1 MRGANRRDMVN
12 AGRRIPVLR
21 ILLDSQ
27 RRARLLP
34 MVAVLASVV
43 AAGQMLFVLASLGA
57 TAARSDFAFWYAGA
71 RDLGRGVDP
80 YSEFLACCTNLD
92 EPPRGYD
99 YPPLLAQALRP
110 LSHLSLVAASAIW
123 LLLMAV
129 CVVGVILLMHRLV
142 SPALSSQA
150 RSLLLAASLLFAPLL
165 LNIGALQLGP
175 LLALILA
182 VAAYGFVRTRRAY
195 PGVALGF
202 GGVLRL
208 SPLLLVVLFI
218 RRPRD
223 ILSAPVVAAVTT
235 TAGGVLLMLL
245 LIPYTLEFV
254 LRVLPKLSQGS
265 AYFDNL
271 SLSGV
276 LMRGQLLA
284 THRVGPWTARL
295 AQLLGVAL
303 VAITWWRCRSA
314 RGERQRA
321 VAFAAVLATLPIVS
335 PLTWSHH
342 LVLELLVYAL
352 LAPSLVSGG
361 GPWVLALLSYPLL
374 DRLPEVVFA
383 VAAYGLH
390 LPGWGAAWF
399 NLGANVATLVG
410 MGLLWAACMVAMA
423 RMPGPGALG
432 GAP

>member
-1 MRGANRRDMVN
+1 
-12 AGRRIPVLR
+12 
-21 ILLDSQ
+21 
-27 RRARLLP
+27 
-34 MVAVLASVV
+34 
-43 AAGQMLFVLASLGA
+43 
-57 TAARSDFAFWYAGA
+57 
-71 RDLGRGVDP
+71 
-80 YSEFLACCTNLD
+80 
-92 EPPRGYD
+92 
-99 YPPLLAQALRP
+99 
-110 LSHLSLVAASAIW
+110 
-123 LLLMAV
+123 MAV

-342 LVLELLVYAL
+342 LVLED
-352 LAPSLVSGG
+352 SLVQWHRQMLLGLKSNRRVELLGILDQREPERPHG
-361 GPWVLALLSYPLL
+361 DSLIGDPDTNRLRELVLGKHRAKRRAQPFCVDDLALLDQATLERRDGDLGNRS
-374 DRLPEVVFA
+374 RS
-383 VAAYGLH
+383 VACELRGSQASGLH
-390 LPGWGAAWF
+390 VEPDD
-399 NLGANVATLVG
+399 
-410 MGLLWAACMVAMA
+410 
-423 RMPGPGALG
+423 
-432 GAP
+432 